1 MDYVITFSDIMAGLM
16 TVGIGLISYFVK
28 KWFAQMEQA
37 NGATQKKIDEGN
49 REISEQIRENDKKV
63 NERIDKLEEK
73 TAKDIDALKKE
84 LGSIEKDFPLM
95 YVHRDDFIRVM
106 NNVEGNIKEVSEK
119 IDRLMYHP
127 GKS

>member
-1 MDYVITFSDIMAGLM
+1 MDYVITFSDVMAGIM
-16 TVGIGLISYFVK
+16 TVGIGLIGCFVK
-28 KWFAQMEQA
+28 KWFTDMEKA
-37 NGATQKKIDEGN
+37 NKETQKQIDDGN
-49 REISEQIRENDKKV
+49 KEISEQIRENDKKV

-119 IDRLMYHP
+119 IDRLMYCP
-127 GKS
+127 DKS

>member
-1 MDYVITFSDIMAGLM
+1 MDYVITFSDIMAGVM
-16 TVGIGLISYFVK
+16 TVGIGLISFFVK
-28 KWFAQMEQA
+28 KWFAQMEQT
-37 NGATQKKIDEGN
+37 NGAIQKKIDEGN

-73 TAKDIDALKKE
+73 TAEDIDELKKE
-84 LGSIEKDFPLM
+84 LGNIEKDFPLM

-119 IDRLMYHP
+119 IDRLIFSS
-127 GKS
+127 GRN